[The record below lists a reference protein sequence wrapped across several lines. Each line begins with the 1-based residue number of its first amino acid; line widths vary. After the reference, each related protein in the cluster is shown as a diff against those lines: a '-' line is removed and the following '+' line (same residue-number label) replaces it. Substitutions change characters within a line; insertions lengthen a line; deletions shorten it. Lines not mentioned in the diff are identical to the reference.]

1 MKNPYQIL
9 GVSTNASQAQIKK
22 AYREKAQ
29 KLHPDKRP
37 DDPKAEDVFKDISAA
52 YNLLSNEDT
61 RDQFDRDEITMT
73 GSRRKPQPK
82 PRQRQ
87 APKSSAK
94 RPFDRFFRQR
104 AAKSETPLKIK
115 GANVTYTLTVD
126 FVTAAKGAKKQVSMT
141 TGKRLE
147 VNVPPG
153 TEDGQILRLKGQGM
167 EGIGG
172 GENGDAH
179 VEIRVTPDSL
189 FSRDGHNLKVS
200 IPITLQEAVMGAKIE
215 VPTIDGPVTVT
226 IPEGS
231 NTGSVLR
238 LKGKGMQKPT
248 GNTRGDQHI
257 ELKVVLPKKTDSEF
271 TEFVK
276 RWGPDHTYDAGRPKS
291 PAKQD
296 T

>member
-9 GVSTNASQAQIKK
+9 GVSTNASQTQIKK

-29 KLHPDKRP
+29 ELHPDKRP

-52 YNLLSNEDT
+52 YNLLSNQDT
-61 RDQFDRDEITMT
+61 RNQFDRDEITMT
-73 GSRRKPQPK
+73 GSRRKPQSK

-87 APKSSAK
+87 GPKSSAK

-104 AAKSETPLKIK
+104 ATKSENPLKIK
-115 GANVTYTLTVD
+115 GTNVTYTLTVD
-126 FVTAAKGAKKQVSMT
+126 FATAAKGAKKRVSMT

-172 GENGDAH
+172 GANGDAH
-179 VEIRVTPDSL
+179 VEIRVKPDSL

-200 IPITLQEAVMGAKIE
+200 IPVTLQEAVMGAKIE

-231 NTGSVLR
+231 NTGTVLR
-238 LKGKGMQKPT
+238 LKGKGLQKPT
-248 GNTRGDQHI
+248 GKTRGDQYI
-257 ELKVVLPKKTDSEF
+257 ELKVVLPKKTDGEF
-271 TEFVK
+271 TDFVK
-276 RWGPDHTYDAGRPKS
+276 RWGPDHTYDVGRPKS
-291 PAKQD
+291 PAKQE